1 MRNPLLH
8 AVTASLLLVGCT
20 GTLSGEVTTPSMVYI
35 DSDVRV
41 IADYDEPIFYTNS
54 FYWRQTNGVWYR
66 SSSHS
71 GGWAVYASPPAA
83 ILRIE
88 RPTAYVRYRGSAN
101 VQTRERPPTYVRGSA
116 NVETRKDN
124 DRPNQPAK
132 HKQDKND
139 NKDKDDKKDKNDKK
153 DHHPN

>member
-20 GTLSGEVTTPSMVYI
+20 GTFSGEVTTPSMVYI

-41 IADYDEPIFYTNS
+41 VADYDEPIFYTNN

-66 SSSHS
+66 SSRHS
-71 GGWAVYASPPAA
+71 GGWAVYAAPTA

-88 RPTAYVRYRGSAN
+88 RPTAYVRYKS
-101 VQTRERPPTYVRGSA
+101 PSVR
-116 NVETRKDN
+116 ETRKDN
-124 DRPNQPAK
+124 NRPNQPAK
-132 HKQDKND
+132 HSK
-139 NKDKDDKKDKNDKK
+139 DKKDKNHK
-153 DHHPN
+153 D